1 MSVDTQSHRPVLLNE
16 AVNALVTQP
25 SGIYIDGTFG
35 RGGHSQNILSR
46 LDGVGALHAI
56 DQDIT
61 AIRVANTLFANDNRF
76 DIAHANFEQLESLCE
91 QWGVVGKVD
100 GVLLDIG
107 VSSPQL
113 DDASRGF
120 SFMNDGPLDMRMNQ
134 TEGITAADWIAE
146 VDEEELA
153 NVIYQYGE
161 ERNSRRIARYIVNAR
176 QEQAIETTAQLAN
189 IVAKASKQRDKN
201 KHPATRTFQAIR
213 IFINKELDV
222 LERVLISAVN
232 VLKPGGRLV
241 VISFHS
247 LEDRIVKVFMR
258 EQSQGKPVPRGVP
271 MLPEQNELTLKLVGK
286 AIKPSEEELE
296 YNPRARS
303 SVLRVAEKLQ

>member
-1 MSVDTQSHRPVLLNE
+1 MSSQEHIPVLLKE
-16 AVNALVTQP
+16 AVNALVTQA
-25 SGIYIDGTFG
+25 SGVYIDGTFG
-35 RGGHSQNILSR
+35 RGGHSREILSR
-46 LDGVGALHAI
+46 LDASGVLRAV
-56 DQDIT
+56 DQDMA
-61 AIRVANTLFANDNRF
+61 AIRVADDLFAHDKRF
-76 DIAHANFEQLESLCE
+76 DIAHANFAQLESLCE
-91 QWGVVGKVD
+91 QWGISGQVD

-113 DDASRGF
+113 DDAMRGF
-120 SFMNDGPLDMRMNQ
+120 SFMHDGPLDMRMNQ
-134 TEGITAADWIAE
+134 SGGITAKDWLADVE
-146 VDEEELA
+146 EEELA

-161 ERNSRRIARYIVNAR
+161 ERNSRRIARYIVRAR
-176 QEQAIETTAQLAN
+176 EEQAIETTSQLAN

-213 IFINKELDV
+213 IFINQELTV
-222 LERVLISAVN
+222 LARVLSVAVN

-271 MLPEQNELTLKLVGK
+271 VLPEQAKLTLKLVGK
-286 AIKPSEEELE
+286 AIKPSEAELVL
-296 YNPRARS
+296 NPRARS
-303 SVLRVAEKLQ
+303 SVLRVAEKLHG

>member
-1 MSVDTQSHRPVLLNE
+1 MSQAHIPVLLNE
-16 AVNALVTQP
+16 SVDALVLAAN
-25 SGIYIDGTFG
+25 GIYVDGTFG
-35 RGGHSQNILSR
+35 RGGHSQEILSR
-46 LDGVGALHAI
+46 LDESGVLRAV
-56 DQDIT
+56 DQDVT
-61 AIRVANTLFANDNRF
+61 AIGVADELFANEKRF
-76 DIAHANFEQLESLCE
+76 DIAHANFEQLEPLCK
-91 QWGVVGKVD
+91 QWGVAGKVD

-134 TEGITAADWIAE
+134 SDGITAADWIAE
-146 VDEEELA
+146 VEEEELA

-176 QEQAIETTAQLAN
+176 QEQAIETTSQLAN

-222 LERVLISAVN
+222 LERVLTAAVN

-271 MLPEQNELTLKLVGK
+271 KLPEQNELTLKLVGK
-286 AIKPSEEELE
+286 AVKPSADELVL
-296 YNPRARS
+296 NPRARS
-303 SVLRVAEKLQ
+303 SVLRIAEKLNG